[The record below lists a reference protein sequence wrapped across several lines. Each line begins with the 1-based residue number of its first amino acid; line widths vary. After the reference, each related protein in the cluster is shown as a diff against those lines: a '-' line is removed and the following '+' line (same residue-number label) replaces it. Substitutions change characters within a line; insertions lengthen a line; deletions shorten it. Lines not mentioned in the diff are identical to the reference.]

1 MITSHAVE
9 ATRTRVTLPFD
20 AKIQIIQ
27 RLEAGEGIKHILEDY
42 GVSAISKLIKNKTR
56 ILEMVANAEDCAVLA
71 KKNLPR
77 VTTSP
82 DTKCDSTQPPAKRKH
97 VTTTLRQKHQIL
109 ERLESGE
116 AQADIGAAYNISL
129 QQLNKIETNKTV
141 VMTRCAEGQDA
152 ADLERKD
159 LAFTFMAKSRDNT
172 DIKKRVVISLADKAA
187 ILKCL
192 EIGDVQ
198 KAIAEDFGVS
208 AQQMSRIKKAKH
220 LILIACANAE
230 DATELERKTI
240 PTVDASALRDLSP
253 PKMRKRGKLS
263 DEDKAAVFKMV
274 TDQVPYKDIADEFG
288 KCQPDRAHQEEVF
301 KLRWRMTGSASMIN
315 F

>member
-9 ATRTRVTLPFD
+9 AIRTRVTLPFD

-27 RLEAGEGIKHILEDY
+27 RLEAGEGVKHILEAY

-56 ILEMVANAEDCAVLA
+56 ILEVVANAEDCAVLA

-97 VTTTLRQKHQIL
+97 VTTTLRQKLQIL

-116 AQADIGAAYNISL
+116 APADIAAAYNISL

-152 ADLERKD
+152 AYLERKD
-159 LAFTFMAKSRDNT
+159 LAFTFMAKFRDNT
-172 DIKKRVVISLADKAA
+172 DIKKCVMISLADKAA
-187 ILKCL
+187 ILKRL
-192 EIGDVQ
+192 ENGDVQ
-198 KAIAEDFGVS
+198 NAISEDFGVN
-208 AQQMSRIKKAKH
+208 AQQVR
-220 LILIACANAE
+220 LF
-230 DATELERKTI
+230 
-240 PTVDASALRDLSP
+240 
-253 PKMRKRGKLS
+253 
-263 DEDKAAVFKMV
+263 DEDKAAVFKMM
-274 TDQVPYKDIADEFG
+274 TNQV
-288 KCQPDRAHQEEVF
+288 
-301 KLRWRMTGSASMIN
+301 L
-315 F
+315 